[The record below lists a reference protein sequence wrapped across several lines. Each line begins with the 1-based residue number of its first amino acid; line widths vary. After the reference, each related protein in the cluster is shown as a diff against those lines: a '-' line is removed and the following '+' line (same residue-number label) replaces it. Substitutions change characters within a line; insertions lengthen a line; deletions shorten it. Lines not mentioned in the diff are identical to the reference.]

1 MRCDDMQELIS
12 PYLDGEFGLLTSV
25 EVERHL
31 KDCAVCAQECE
42 NQRALSA
49 ALRNGDLYYKLPAR
63 LSERVQSAARRDAR
77 GRTYAPRSARRWM
90 GVAGATAALLIVGIF
105 AARPIP
111 TRNADDALTREVVAG
126 HIRSL
131 MAGHLTD
138 VPSSDQHTV
147 KPWFNGKLD
156 FAPPVNDLA
165 GEGFPL
171 IGGRLDY
178 LNSQPVAAIVYQ
190 RRQHFINVFVWPLA
204 VAHGGDNGEWSWQ
217 GYNLL
222 HWSQAGMTYWAVS
235 DLNRAE
241 LQQFVD
247 LLKSR

>member
-1 MRCDDMQELIS
+1 MQELIS
-12 PYLDGEFGLLTSV
+12 PYLDGELGLLTSV

-31 KDCAVCAQECE
+31 QDCAICAQECQ
-42 NQRALSA
+42 NHRALSA
-49 ALRNGDLYYKLPAR
+49 ALRDGDLYYKLPAR
-63 LSERVQSAARRDAR
+63 LSERVRSATRREAR
-77 GRTYAPRSARRWM
+77 GQRYAPRFAWRWLSI
-90 GVAGATAALLIVGIF
+90 AGATAALLIIGVLAI
-105 AARPIP
+105 RPISI
-111 TRNADDALTREVVAG
+111 RNADEALTQEVIAG
-126 HIRSL
+126 HVRSL
-131 MAGHLTD
+131 MASHLTD

-156 FAPPVNDLA
+156 FSPPVRDLA
-165 GEGFPL
+165 DEGFPL

-190 RRQHFINVFVWPLA
+190 RRQHFINVFVWPLTA
-204 VAHGGDNGEWSWQ
+204 AHGGDNGEWSWQ

-222 HWSQAGMTYWAVS
+222 HWNQAGMTYWAVS

-247 LLKSR
+247 LLKSP